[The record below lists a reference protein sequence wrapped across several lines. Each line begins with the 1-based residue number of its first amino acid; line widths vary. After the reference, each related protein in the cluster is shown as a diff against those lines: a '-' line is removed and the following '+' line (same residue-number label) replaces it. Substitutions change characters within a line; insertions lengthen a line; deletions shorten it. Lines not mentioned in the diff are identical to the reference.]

1 MEELIE
7 KLTKACEEIEL
18 ISELT
23 AKYRDNKVVAD
34 MLFHKKVEDGILSK
48 LHTASINQLQ
58 ALKSYRL
65 FGYKFRYY
73 DEKIID
79 KLIDAQILKTS
90 RKQKLDTIRNL
101 N

>member
-58 ALKSYRL
+58 ALKSDRL